1 MRTIEGE
8 NDLLLTCAETPDGV
22 AILRC
27 ETRDDA
33 VRLPDEIG
41 GAPVTALGSYAL
53 SERAPDLTGRETF
66 RVRVTCGGPE
76 PMHDANAIRAVTLP
90 AELRSVGG
98 HAFYN
103 CRRLKRLTLTGTVRD
118 FGGDPLMNCHALHE
132 IRLLAD
138 PSGPTCLRKI
148 LGEYMGEL
156 DVTLGQSGAE
166 ARLLFPAYSEVLEPV
181 TPAHIFQRR
190 IHGAGYG
197 YRECFEGGVFRPNQ
211 YDRALSSLLA
221 RHDFADAARVAVR
234 RLAAPFGLT
243 DPARSAYLDCLR
255 AHGGA
260 LARDCAA
267 AGESAALTFVL
278 SLGVLSPQD
287 VSAACD
293 TAREKGQTAA
303 LSVLLAAAGQQQ
315 PKGRMKSFDL

>member
-8 NDLLLTCAETPDGV
+8 NDLLLTCAKTPDGV
-22 AILRC
+22 SILRC

-53 SERAPDLTGRETF
+53 SERAPDLTGRDTF
-66 RVRVTCGGPE
+66 RVRVTCCGPE

-138 PSGPTCLRKI
+138 PPGR
-148 LGEYMGEL
+148 
-156 DVTLGQSGAE
+156 
-166 ARLLFPAYSEVLEPV
+166 PA
-181 TPAHIFQRR
+181 
-190 IHGAGYG
+190 
-197 YRECFEGGVFRPNQ
+197 C
-211 YDRALSSLLA
+211 
-221 RHDFADAARVAVR
+221 
-234 RLAAPFGLT
+234 
-243 DPARSAYLDCLR
+243 ARS
-255 AHGGA
+255 
-260 LARDCAA
+260 
-267 AGESAALTFVL
+267 SASTWASWT
-278 SLGVLSPQD
+278 
-287 VSAACD
+287 
-293 TAREKGQTAA
+293 
-303 LSVLLAAAGQQQ
+303 
-315 PKGRMKSFDL
+315 